1 MVLSRLHS
9 YATYEVFLAA
19 STVNGTG
26 PFARQTGQTIESA
39 PESPPQNFTANSSTP
54 YTIVMEWR
62 PPDESEWNGIL
73 RGYRLRYSETVS
85 VDSSPEVYTWLEIQ
99 ISSANQTTFTLHGLC
114 PSTVYCIQIAAVTVE
129 SGPYTS
135 PLYIE
140 TLEGPT
146 TSGNGSDTNRTINGG
161 GDLENATIPLNET
174 VITRRDSVSAIIAGS
189 VVATVVCLTLV
200 GVAFSLGVAAI
211 LRQKRRKKN
220 FSLAAYFTAPMS
232 GDPLHQQQIHSQGD
246 EVSTGLTFTN
256 PSALSFELQP
266 NPSYDHPLPS
276 LPPPP
281 STTATEGEL
290 TPSTENEGRTLSSSS
305 VMIAD
310 NPQYRQFSSQQLRN
324 RSTGGMAGVIIS
336 APEVSEGDYDYPAT
350 FRVLAQTPENDP
362 YSDTRTISDQSEDPP
377 YATVT

>member
-1 MVLSRLHS
+1 MILIYFHL
-9 YATYEVFLAA
+9 
-19 STVNGTG
+19 
-26 PFARQTGQTIESA
+26 A

-73 RGYRLRYSETVS
+73 RGYRLRYTETVS

-220 FSLAAYFTAPMS
+220 F
-232 GDPLHQQQIHSQGD
+232 
-246 EVSTGLTFTN
+246 
-256 PSALSFELQP
+256 
-266 NPSYDHPLPS
+266 
-276 LPPPP
+276 
-281 STTATEGEL
+281 
-290 TPSTENEGRTLSSSS
+290 R
-305 VMIAD
+305 
-310 NPQYRQFSSQQLRN
+310 
-324 RSTGGMAGVIIS
+324 
-336 APEVSEGDYDYPAT
+336 
-350 FRVLAQTPENDP
+350 
-362 YSDTRTISDQSEDPP
+362 
-377 YATVT
+377 